1 MSNAPAG
8 AAKTQSGEK
17 SAVREQARA
26 ARQAARKLALLPNE
40 VRNSVLLSVAKRTG
54 QNAARILQANA
65 EDCRAAEELVR
76 TGKMSAAAF
85 ARLRVS
91 EKTIEEMVLRL
102 EEVAR
107 LDDPI
112 GRRLSTTELDE
123 GLILYKESC
132 PLGVV
137 AVVFESR
144 PDVVPQV
151 SALAFKSGNAVLLK
165 GGAEAARTNEVLVEL
180 WRETLREFPG
190 VLENSVTLLQ
200 SRADVMELLQLKR
213 EVDLIVPRGGRDFV
227 EYISENSKV
236 PVLGHGEGICHVY
249 VDRAA
254 DLAKAEEITMDAK
267 TQYPAACNSVET
279 LLVHSDVATE
289 FLPRV
294 AARLRNA
301 GVELRGCER
310 TRTILRQ
317 ADIKVAT
324 EADWATEYSD
334 LILAIRMVDS
344 LDAALDHIAEFGSSH
359 TEAIVTEDGAAAERF
374 LNEIDAAGVYH
385 NVSTRFAD
393 GYRYGLGSEVGIS
406 NSKLH
411 ARGPMGMEGLTT
423 YKYKLVGSGHIVATY
438 ARGERAL
445 RPRKLEK

>member
-1 MSNAPAG
+1 MKNQ
-8 AAKTQSGEK
+8 AKSRVSGEK
-17 SAVREQARA
+17 AGPQTQEITRNPAELSAAHAAKLARA
-26 ARQAARKLALLPNE
+26 ASRKLAMLSE
-40 VRNSVLLSVAKRTG
+40 RIRNAVLETAAARLEEHS
-54 QNAARILQANA
+54 ARILQANA
-65 EDCRAAEELVR
+65 EDVRAAEQLVR
-76 TGKMSAAAF
+76 DGKMSEAML
-85 ARLRVS
+85 ARLWLTQKSVREMA
-91 EKTIEEMVLRL
+91 EKVHGVVNLP
-102 EEVAR
+102 
-107 LDDPI
+107 DPL
-112 GRRLSTTELDE
+112 GRRLAVTELDE
-123 GLILYKESC
+123 GLVLTKESC

-144 PDVVPQV
+144 PDVLPQV
-151 SALAFKSGNAVLLK
+151 ASLALKSGNAILLK

-254 DLAKAEEITMDAK
+254 DLAKAEEITLDAK

-279 LLVHSDVATE
+279 LLVHSDVAAE

-294 AARLRNA
+294 AARLKNE

-310 TRTILRQ
+310 TRAIVQQL
-317 ADIKVAT
+317 DIKPAT
-324 EADWATEYSD
+324 EADWSTEYSD
-334 LILAIRMVDS
+334 LILAIRVVDS

-423 YKYKLVGSGHIVATY
+423 YKYKLVGDGHVVAMY
-438 ARGERAL
+438 
-445 RPRKLEK
+445 

>member
-1 MSNAPAG
+1 MSNAPASI
-8 AAKTQSGEK
+8 TS
-17 SAVREQARA
+17 SSVREQARA
-26 ARQAARKLALLPNE
+26 ARQAARKLALLSNE
-40 VRNSVLLSVAKRTG
+40 VRNSVLLAVAKRTEESS
-54 QNAARILQANA
+54 AHILRANA

-76 TGKMSAAAF
+76 TGKMAASLL
-85 ARLRVS
+85 ARLRVT
-91 EKTIEEMVLRL
+91 EKTIGEMILRL

-112 GRRLSTTELDE
+112 GKRLATTELDK
-123 GLILYKESC
+123 GLVLYKESC

-151 SALAFKSGNAVLLK
+151 SALVLKSGNAVLLK
-165 GGAEAARTNEVLVEL
+165 GGAEAARTNEVLVEI

-190 VLENSVTLLQ
+190 VPEAAVTLLQ

-254 DLAKAEEITMDAK
+254 DLAKAEEITFDAK

-279 LLVHSDVATE
+279 LLVHSGIAAE
-289 FLPRV
+289 FLPRL
-294 AARLRNA
+294 AARLIDS

-310 TRTILRQ
+310 TRAILRQ
-317 ADIKVAT
+317 ADIKSAS
-324 EADWATEYSD
+324 ESDWATEYSD
-334 LILAIRMVDS
+334 LILAIRVVDS

-359 TEAIVTEDGAAAERF
+359 TEAIVTEDAATAQRF
-374 LNEIDAAGVYH
+374 LNEVDAAGVYH

-423 YKYKLVGSGHIVATY
+423 YKYKLVGNGQTVGSYTQ
-438 ARGERAL
+438 GERIL
-445 RPRKLEK
+445 RPRKLEQ